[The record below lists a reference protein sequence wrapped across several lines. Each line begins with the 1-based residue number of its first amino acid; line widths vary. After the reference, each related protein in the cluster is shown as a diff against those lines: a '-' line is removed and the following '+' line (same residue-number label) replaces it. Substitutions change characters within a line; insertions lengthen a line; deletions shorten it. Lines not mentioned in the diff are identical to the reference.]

1 MSLRVL
7 FVAPFG
13 LKHKTT
19 VWARTLP
26 LAQALVAQGHSA
38 TILIPPWDSP
48 EDAGT
53 VESVDSVLMQ
63 QISLDGGLFASVRR
77 LLQLIDQASPQIVHI
92 VKPRAHAGLVQ
103 WWLWQRRMKG
113 VNLQDA
119 KQGEREPK
127 LILDVDDWEQ
137 AWNPV
142 NRYNWFVGRFLTW
155 QEEWG
160 IRHADGITT
169 ASRWLEAKVAT
180 VAPQIPRLYLPNG
193 VNPLPTLPS
202 DLHHN
207 VLSSSTSS
215 IPAHPPQVLFFT
227 RFIEVSP
234 SWLADFWKAL
244 HQEMPNVEF
253 IIAGTPV
260 QPWLADPF
268 QQSLAGLPQVKWL
281 GYIQPEDLRQLY
293 ARATCAIF
301 PAQAILLLQAKCSV
315 RLATTLLHGL
325 PVIASDVGEQANYGA
340 EGAARLLPADATPV
354 EFAHAVAEVLRNP
367 TEHAALRTQAT
378 ERLIARYAWSHLT
391 GQLIDFYTSPLDP
404 PAHP

>member
-53 VESVDSVLMQ
+53 VETEGGVLMQ
-63 QISLDGGLFASVRR
+63 QISLDGGLIASVRR
-77 LLQLIDQASPQIVHI
+77 LLQLIDQASPQIIHI

-103 WWLWQRRMKG
+103 WWLWQRRMKSG
-113 VNLQDA
+113 
-119 KQGEREPK
+119 KQGQTKPK
-127 LILDVDDWEQ
+127 LILDEDDWEQ

-142 NRYNWFVGRFLTW
+142 NRYNWFVGRFLVW

-169 ASRWLEAKVAT
+169 ASRWLETKVAT
-180 VAPQIPRLYLPNG
+180 SAPQIPRLYLPNG
-193 VNPLPTLPS
+193 VNPLPTLPHEI
-202 DLHHN
+202 HHN
-207 VLSSSTSS
+207 SLSSSLPANSS
-215 IPAHPPQVLFFT
+215 TPAHPPQVLFFT
-227 RFIEVSP
+227 RFIEISP

-244 HQEMPNVEF
+244 HQEIPTVEF
-253 IIAGTPV
+253 TIAGTPV
-260 QPWLADPF
+260 QPWLAEPF
-268 QQSLAGLPQVKWL
+268 QQSLASLPQVKWL
-281 GYIQPEDLRQLY
+281 GYVQPEDLHQLY

-301 PAQAILLLQAKCSV
+301 PAQAIPLLQAKCSV

-325 PVIASDVGEQANYGA
+325 PVIASAVGEQANYGA

-378 ERLIARYAWSHLT
+378 ERLITHYAWSHLT
-391 GQLIDFYTSPLDP
+391 GQLIDFYTSLLDP
-404 PAHP
+404 PSRP

>member
-1 MSLRVL
+1 LSLRVF

-53 VESVDSVLMQ
+53 VESVGGVLMQ
-63 QISLDGGLFASVRR
+63 QISLDGGLLASVRR
-77 LLQLIDQASPQIVHI
+77 LLQLIDQASPQIIHI

-103 WWLWQRRMKG
+103 WWLWQRR
-113 VNLQDA
+113 LQDA
-119 KQGEREPK
+119 KQGKTKAK

-142 NRYNWFVGRFLTW
+142 NRYNWLVGRFLAW

-169 ASRWLEAKVAT
+169 ASRWLETKVAT

-193 VNPLPTLPS
+193 VNPLPTLP
-202 DLHHN
+202 DEFHHN
-207 VLSSSTSS
+207 ASDSS

-227 RFIEVSP
+227 RFIEVAP

-244 HQEMPNVEF
+244 HQEMPTVEF

-260 QPWLADPF
+260 QPWLAEPF

-301 PAQAILLLQAKCSV
+301 PAQAIPLLQAKCSV

-340 EGAARLLPADATPV
+340 DGAARLLPADATPV
-354 EFAHAVAEVLRNP
+354 EFAHAVSEVIRNP
-367 TEHAALRTQAT
+367 TEYTALRAQAT
-378 ERLIARYAWSHLT
+378 KRLITRYAWSHLT
-391 GQLIDFYTSPLDP
+391 GQLIGFYTSLLDP
-404 PAHP
+404 PARP